1 MIDTIRKRM
10 GLTDEKSGGSEDD
23 MDAEISDFDDD
34 EMDGGGMNL
43 LDMMNNLEKKE
54 ENVEIQKEIRA
65 ENLHQ
70 VDDESEV
77 LTMDDILAPLEGEFQ
92 SVQKDLVSIQKTVA
106 LPEVVGSVKAARA
119 ERELGYETAKKDVT
133 KWIPQVKANR
143 EAEQLV
149 FGDATDK
156 DGVTTKSLV
165 SDFKASTDFE
175 KELQEAIDA
184 SGVTE
189 KKMRED
195 GGKKGLP
202 MDESLRKSQET
213 NQIKRLKMLLARDQK
228 KAQRV
233 KKIKSKTY
241 KRLKRKTDKRQHDK
255 LLERLEEDNP
265 EMAEELKKEL
275 EKKQAK
281 MRLQRHSNARK
292 KWALQAARFGGRD
305 VAQSISKAAQME
317 ADEKAALRKATK
329 GKKKDESSD
338 EEGDDLD
345 VSGDD
350 LDDTI
355 AKAKKLAEAEMVG
368 SDDDGTQEKGLL
380 GLKFMREAIMKKRE
394 DAKEEAKKLLS
405 DLQHTHPEEESG
417 DEAHSGDE
425 DDDEEKEKEESSAIP
440 DGPPSFTAE
449 ELEAAQ
455 ASLAKK
461 TGGGNATAVRTSG
474 PVTVVPTEIVS
485 RPSVVSTATPSS
497 SSTVLPGGKSKKLT
511 HESDSEGES
520 EGSESGDESDSEG
533 GVQQKMTPDEI
544 FKSLDLPQSSHD
556 QIKACFAGGKQEEEF
571 VQEQEDRHKK
581 KEEKLLEAEDADF
594 LPGWGGWCGDGITS
608 KRKRPQREFTPL
620 QEKAKKVQKFEGT
633 DTKIMKYAIE
643 SVPHPF
649 QSQKQYEES
658 LRMPTGKEWNTT
670 AVHKKKVLP
679 RIITKA
685 GAVIQ
690 PLQFAKHLPQQE
702 RDNLID
708 AWTAKKPLKSKA
720 RM

>member
-1 MIDTIRKRM
+1 M
-10 GLTDEKSGGSEDD
+10 G
-23 MDAEISDFDDD
+23 
-34 EMDGGGMNL
+34 
-43 LDMMNNLEKKE
+43 
-54 ENVEIQKEIRA
+54 
-65 ENLHQ
+65 
-70 VDDESEV
+70 

-175 KELQEAIDA
+175 RL
-184 SGVTE
+184 
-189 KKMRED
+189 
-195 GGKKGLP
+195 GG
-202 MDESLRKSQET
+202 
-213 NQIKRLKMLLARDQK
+213 
-228 KAQRV
+228 
-233 KKIKSKTY
+233 
-241 KRLKRKTDKRQHDK
+241 
-255 LLERLEEDNP
+255 DNP

-581 KEEKLLEAEDADF
+581 KRRK
-594 LPGWGGWCGDGITS
+594 IT
-608 KRKRPQREFTPL
+608 
-620 QEKAKKVQKFEGT
+620 
-633 DTKIMKYAIE
+633 
-643 SVPHPF
+643 
-649 QSQKQYEES
+649 
-658 LRMPTGKEWNTT
+658 
-670 AVHKKKVLP
+670 
-679 RIITKA
+679 
-685 GAVIQ
+685 
-690 PLQFAKHLPQQE
+690 
-702 RDNLID
+702 
-708 AWTAKKPLKSKA
+708 
-720 RM
+720 